1 MNDHLNAEPQ
11 LFVGHLHS
19 PEVVLHL
26 SGSLDVLLHA
36 FNILHRGPQNSAFIP
51 AHIPE
56 CKWMTVKCLSLKI
69 SDKIWP
75 SFICLNEQ
83 KLTGHWF

>member
-1 MNDHLNAEPQ
+1 MNAYLNAKPQ
-11 LFVGHLHS
+11 LFVGHLHP

-36 FNILHRGPQNSAFIP
+36 FNVLHRGPQNSAFIP

-56 CKWMTVKCLSLKI
+56 HKRFQVKCLLTKEYYSSSPSLQ
-69 SDKIWP
+69 S
-75 SFICLNEQ
+75 SHLVSM
-83 KLTGHWF
+83 KL